1 MARNTGNDLMFGQQG
16 SIFTN
21 TSTQVKAP
29 TDMFICMIQFLSDT
43 TFDELSPVAPK
54 SNQLPTTGICVGDDT
69 NEKGLGGQTAGNE
82 TLQEGSGGQIINAG
96 GDSNLTKFPKGMI
109 IYGAWESFT
118 IDTDLD
124 GGVIAY
130 LDHKRRQY

>member
-1 MARNTGNDLMFGQQG
+1 MFGQQG

-21 TSTQVKAP
+21 TNTQVKAP
-29 TDMFICMIQFLSDT
+29 TDMFICMIQFLADT

-54 SNQLPTTGICVGDDT
+54 SKQLPTTGICVGDDT
-69 NEKGLGGQTAGNE
+69 NEKGLGSKTAGNE
-82 TLQEGSGGQIINAG
+82 TQEEGSGGQIINAG
-96 GDSNLTKFPKGMI
+96 SDANLTRFPKGMI

-118 IDTDLD
+118 IDADAD

-130 LDHKRRQY
+130 LDYKRRSY